1 MMSASPW
8 LKRLSHLFSL
18 VLLCVALVGFP
29 QAAWAHRPHDVVTQ
43 VALSPDYGQDQ
54 TAYTLVRGNLFK
66 STDGGDHWQRL
77 VQGLDNRY
85 PFSTLSIDTQ
95 TGRGMAVATRGS
107 GIYLSDDG
115 GESWQ
120 SRNQGLNTLDI
131 GLVYMASADGN
142 TLLAAGAEGNAYGTT
157 DGGKTWRQIL
167 DASHVVSAF
176 ADGGKTLFAGEFA
189 GQLLSSSDGGQTW
202 QPLVSVEDRVSA
214 LAVSAEYDQDST
226 LYVGTES
233 KGMFAVNTATKTIAD
248 LNENLV
254 DLRIQ
259 DIKTVPGDGNQLM
272 LSSWDR
278 GISISTDKGKTWSE
292 YPEGLVKDKMADDD
306 GVTHFSEIA
315 LSNKFQTDQTA
326 FVGGFNGL
334 YKSTDLGHSWQELET
349 LSTGTVISMDVSPN
363 YGEDGTLAI
372 ATYVGKVMLSD
383 DQGETWRL
391 AMEGIDVPR
400 LTGNFEIPYQDPRR
414 FFDIAFSPNYG
425 QDNTLFTT
433 TLWTKFLRST
443 NRGQSWTLHSL
454 DQEARGLSL
463 LLSPNFAT
471 DNTMFI
477 GNQKGVIF
485 RSTDGGKRFKEI
497 AKLSWSRGN
506 DSPSMAISPNFAED
520 KTLYVVAE
528 TGVYKS
534 TDGGQSWQST
544 TEGLPL
550 GELGSLQI
558 EISSDYGNDQT
569 LFASSA
575 NGLFKSADA
584 GDSWQSVAISD
595 IAPDLSQVEGVAL
608 SPNYG
613 EDGTLLV
620 SLRGRGLFRSR
631 DRAQTFTP
639 IGDGRL
645 AFARMLNVPCAGRP
659 IQFSPNYAED
669 NTIFGFGSAT
679 TDVFR
684 STDGGDT
691 WTVLTT
697 PDVESSN
704 QLGLAKT
711 LKIAADLYRKRLVTL
726 GVFGILAAVGYRFFK
741 RIPFKTMGSRKI
753 RLMICATGVVA
764 AVGWVAFER
773 LVAPQQ
779 SAENGFFICLGF
791 AALSWIL
798 TSPWFTRKF
807 VGEATAESLAAI
819 RIITCIT

>member
-29 QAAWAHRPHDVVTQ
+29 KAAWAHRPHDVVTQ

-176 ADGGKTLFAGEFA
+176 ADGGKTLFAGESA

-233 KGMFAVNTATKTIAD
+233 QGIFAVNTATKTIAD

-278 GISISTDKGKTWSE
+278 GISISVDKGQTWSE

-315 LSNKFQTDQTA
+315 LSNNFQTDQTV
-326 FVGGFNGL
+326 FLGGFNGL

-443 NRGQSWTLHSL
+443 NGGQSWALHSL

-506 DSPSMAISPNFAED
+506 DSPSMVISPNFAED

-534 TDGGQSWQST
+534 TDSGQSWQST

-550 GELGSLQI
+550 GELG
-558 EISSDYGNDQT
+558 
-569 LFASSA
+569 
-575 NGLFKSADA
+575 
-584 GDSWQSVAISD
+584 
-595 IAPDLSQVEGVAL
+595 
-608 SPNYG
+608 
-613 EDGTLLV
+613 
-620 SLRGRGLFRSR
+620 
-631 DRAQTFTP
+631 
-639 IGDGRL
+639 
-645 AFARMLNVPCAGRP
+645 
-659 IQFSPNYAED
+659 
-669 NTIFGFGSAT
+669 
-679 TDVFR
+679 
-684 STDGGDT
+684 
-691 WTVLTT
+691 
-697 PDVESSN
+697 
-704 QLGLAKT
+704 
-711 LKIAADLYRKRLVTL
+711 
-726 GVFGILAAVGYRFFK
+726 
-741 RIPFKTMGSRKI
+741 
-753 RLMICATGVVA
+753 
-764 AVGWVAFER
+764 
-773 LVAPQQ
+773 
-779 SAENGFFICLGF
+779 
-791 AALSWIL
+791 
-798 TSPWFTRKF
+798 
-807 VGEATAESLAAI
+807 
-819 RIITCIT
+819 